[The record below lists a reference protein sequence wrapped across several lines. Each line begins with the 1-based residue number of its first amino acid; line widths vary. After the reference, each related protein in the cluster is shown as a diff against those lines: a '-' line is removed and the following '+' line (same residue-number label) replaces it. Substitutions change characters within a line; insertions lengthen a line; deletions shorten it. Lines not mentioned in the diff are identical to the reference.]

1 MLKSRMLG
9 AMASLFVGGAVGV
22 FTRYFVALAVFSLF
36 GGWLPWGTL
45 VVNLTGCFLI
55 GLFDAAVVSKGWG
68 GPHGRMLLMTGFCG
82 AYTTFSSL
90 ILELNDLLKISPFR
104 GTLYL
109 TLSVAAGLLLF
120 RTGAAL
126 AR

>member
-1 MLKSRMLG
+1 MLEFGMLG
-9 AMASLFVGGAVGV
+9 AMAALAVGGVVGA
-22 FTRYFVALAVFSLF
+22 FSRYFVALGVFSLL

-45 VVNLTGCFLI
+45 IVNLTGCFLI
-55 GLFDAAVVSKGWG
+55 GLFDRAIVSRGWG

-90 ILELNDLLKISPFR
+90 ILELDDLLKASLFR
-104 GTLYL
+104 GILYV
-109 TLSVAAGLLLF
+109 TVSVVAGLLLF

-126 AR
+126 GR

>member
-1 MLKSRMLG
+1 MLG
-9 AMASLFVGGAVGV
+9 AMGSLFVGGAIGV
-22 FTRYFVALAVFSLF
+22 FARYFVALGIFTLL

-55 GLFDAAVVSKGWG
+55 GLFDSAVSARGWG

-90 ILELNDLLKISPFR
+90 ILELDGLLRTAPLR
-104 GTLYL
+104 GALYVAV
-109 TLSVAAGLLLF
+109 SVAAGLVLF
-120 RTGAAL
+120 RAGSAL
-126 AR
+126 GG

>member
-1 MLKSRMLG
+1 M
-9 AMASLFVGGAVGV
+9 
-22 FTRYFVALAVFSLF
+22 ALAVFTLF

-55 GLFDAAVVSKGWG
+55 GLFDSAVSSKGWG

-90 ILELNDLLKISPFR
+90 ILELDALLRTAPFR
-104 GTLYL
+104 GVLYV
-109 TLSVAAGLLLF
+109 SVSVVAGLILF
-120 RTGAAL
+120 RAGAAL
-126 AR
+126 GG